1 MNLSQLLFIVCS
13 VGDGGVE
20 RRWVAPD
27 YGFENYGPAGNM
39 FLEKILPAMPAKR
52 FASPEEIA
60 SAVVRLS
67 SKGAPYVT
75 GSVVSVDGGL
85 AYHFLPLIDIEDTTK
100 AKL

>member
-1 MNLSQLLFIVCS
+1 M
-13 VGDGGVE
+13 
-20 RRWVAPD
+20 
-27 YGFENYGPAGNM
+27 
-39 FLEKILPAMPAKR
+39 
-52 FASPEEIA
+52 
-60 SAVVRLS
+60 RLS